1 VSIAFALS
9 GAVPAA
15 VPAALSAAAVFA
27 GTNVDD
33 LLVLTVLFLG
43 ARASS
48 RARIWAGQYLG
59 IAALTATSVLA
70 ASGLAVLPD
79 RWVRLLGLVPLA
91 LGLHGLAKAIRHRT
105 RHRSN
110 GHTAPA
116 AAPIAAPG
124 ALAVAGITIAN
135 GGDNIAVYTPL
146 FRAAGPMAT
155 AVTVA
160 VFAAGVALWCLA
172 AGWLGSRPAVV
183 RALERTGPWLVP
195 AAFVAISL
203 WILLG

>member
-1 VSIAFALS
+1 MLS
-9 GAVPAA
+9 NAVPAA
-15 VPAALSAAAVFA
+15 LPVVLSAAAVFA
-27 GTNVDD
+27 GTNLDD

-43 ARASS
+43 ARGSG
-48 RARIWAGQYLG
+48 RTRIWAGQYLG
-59 IAALTATSVLA
+59 IAVLTAVAVLA

-91 LGLHGLAKAIRHRT
+91 LGLLGLAKAIRHRN
-105 RHRSN
+105 RDDA
-110 GHTAPA
+110 GP
-116 AAPIAAPG
+116 APG
-124 ALAVAGITIAN
+124 PDTGPTAGPGTLAVAGITIAN

-146 FRAAGPMAT
+146 FRAAGPMVT

-195 AAFVAISL
+195 AAFVAIGL